1 MLRYATEIRFAI
13 ELLLMVGSLIWA
25 IRSIA
30 YSTAERNTANRLMDE
45 LSTKI
50 DIAESETKKLTSV
63 ASRLRDQIIP
73 QQVKAIA
80 LLQREITA
88 VGKEIQKEQLPAKV
102 KLFQE
107 VKEHWTKEPKAKY
120 FRGSEYVHQDET

>member
-13 ELLLMVGSLIWA
+13 ELLLTIGSLIWA
-25 IRSIA
+25 IRTIA
-30 YSTAERNTANRLMDE
+30 YSTAEKETVNRLTNE

-50 DIAESETKKLTSV
+50 EIAQSEINKLTSA
-63 ASRLRDQIIP
+63 ASKLRDQIIP
-73 QQVKAIA
+73 QQVRAIA
-80 LLQREITA
+80 LLHREITA
-88 VGKEIQKEQLPAKV
+88 IGKDIQKEQLLAKV

-120 FRGSEYVHQDET
+120 FRGSEYVHQDES

>member
-1 MLRYATEIRFAI
+1 MLKYATEIRFGI
-13 ELLLMVGSLIWA
+13 ELFLTVGSIIWA
-25 IRSIA
+25 IRTIA
-30 YSTAERNTANRLMDE
+30 YSTAERETANRLRDE

-50 DIAESETKKLTSV
+50 DIAQSETNKLTSV
-63 ASRLRDQIIP
+63 ASKLRDQIIP
-73 QQVKAIA
+73 QQVKEIA

-88 VGKEIQKEQLPAKV
+88 IGKNIQKEQLPAKV

-120 FRGSEYVHQDET
+120 FRGSEYVHQDEA

>member
-1 MLRYATEIRFAI
+1 MLRYATEIRFVI

-25 IRSIA
+25 IRTIA
-30 YSTAERNTANRLMDE
+30 YSTAERETANRLTDE

-50 DIAESETKKLTSV
+50 DIAESETIKLTSV
-63 ASRLRDQIIP
+63 ASKLKNQIIP

-80 LLQREITA
+80 LLHREITA
-88 VGKEIQKEQLPAKV
+88 IGKEIQKEQLPAKV
-102 KLFQE
+102 KFFQE
-107 VKEHWTKEPKAKY
+107 VKEHWTQEPKAKY